1 MPMVAAYSRRLYELR
16 PGGLDMFLRNLILL
30 SAAMVLTSVTPLF
43 GQEPVIAPTS
53 SYPASLSNVLVADLN
68 GDNAPEIIG
77 LQSSSSAVGVL
88 KNLGNGKYGAATYYA
103 VSGTLNG
110 IAVGDFNGD
119 GRLDVAVAIGSF
131 SPDIGR
137 VAVLRGNGDGTL
149 QLPVY
154 YPVAIPANSIAVGDF
169 NNDKKPDIAVI
180 GNSNDNS
187 KNTVAILTNTGS
199 SFTEHSFAAAT
210 YYTANGF
217 GPDGDFIDD
226 LVAGDFNGDG
236 RIDLAYIDGCTQCDP
251 SSEQLFI
258 LSNTTSGWKAKQPAG
273 GSGSE
278 SLAAADIDGDGISDF
293 VIPFQGCHT
302 PCVGVAV
309 LYMNKNSAVASSQ
322 NLDVFNE
329 EDGPTP
335 QEVVIGDFNNDG
347 ITDIAGYSQG
357 GEDQN
362 FNQLPP
368 GIMMWTGAGNRTF
381 HALKYYKQP
390 NPPSNFFPLYTAAG
404 FLNKNG
410 TRDLVVP
417 NGMKTQ
423 VWMNSTSNPADPCPY
438 PVSGGVHVCA
448 PSANVGSGTVQ
459 FLASART
466 NTQPLNRI
474 ELWIDG
480 QKRAQ
485 VFTDRL
491 HISLPIPNGT
501 HTAGFIEVGASGLFI
516 KKRVTFTVGGN

>member
-1 MPMVAAYSRRLYELR
+1 MVLLRRILPAAV
-16 PGGLDMFLRNLILL
+16 LL
-30 SAAMVLTSVTPLF
+30 SSIPALLA
-43 GQEPVIAPTS
+43 QEPVIAPTS

-77 LQSSSSAVGVL
+77 LESSSADVGVL
-88 KNLGNGKYGAATYYA
+88 KNLGNGKYTDATYYA
-103 VSGTLNG
+103 VSGQLNG

-119 GRLDVAVAIGSF
+119 GRLDVAVAIGTYNAAN
-131 SPDIGR
+131 GR

-154 YPVAIPANSIAVGDF
+154 YTVAIPANSIAVGDF
-169 NNDKKPDIAVI
+169 NNDNKPDIAVI
-180 GNSNDNS
+180 GNTNNNGTNS
-187 KNTVAILTNTGS
+187 VAILTNTGS
-199 SFTEHSFAAAT
+199 SFTEHSFAAPT
-210 YYTANGF
+210 YFTANGF
-217 GPDGDFIDD
+217 GPDADFIEY

-236 RIDLAYIDGCTQCDP
+236 RIDLAYIDGCTQCFI
-251 SSEQLFI
+251 SSEVLFV
-258 LSNTTSGWKAKQPAG
+258 LSNTTAGWQAKQPAG
-273 GSGSE
+273 GGGSQ
-278 SLAAADIDGDGISDF
+278 SLGAADIDGDGISDF
-293 VIPFQGCHT
+293 VIPFRGCHT

-309 LYMNKNSAVASSQ
+309 LYMNKNYRVASSQ
-322 NLDVFNE
+322 DLDVLNS

-335 QEVVIGDFNNDG
+335 EEVVIGDFNNDG
-347 ITDIAGYSQG
+347 ITDIAGYSFG
-357 GEDQN
+357 GTDQN

-368 GIMMWTGAGNRTF
+368 GIMMWTGANKRTF
-381 HALKYYKQP
+381 NKLKYYKQP
-390 NPPSNFFPLYTAAG
+390 NPPANPFSSYTAAG

-417 NGMKTQ
+417 KGMTTQ

-438 PVSGGVHVCA
+438 PTVGGVHVCA
-448 PSANVGSGTVQ
+448 PSAQVASGMIQ

-480 QKRAQ
+480 QKKLQ

-491 HISLPIPNGT
+491 QVKLPLADGQ

-516 KKRVTFTVGGN
+516 KKRVTFTVGP

>member
-1 MPMVAAYSRRLYELR
+1 MTLRSRVLPAAV
-16 PGGLDMFLRNLILL
+16 ILF
-30 SAAMVLTSVTPLF
+30 VSVTTLLA
-43 GQEPVIAPTS
+43 QEPVIAPAN
-53 SYPASLSNVLVADLN
+53 SYPANLSNVLVADLN
-68 GDNAPEIIG
+68 RDNAPEIIG
-77 LQSSSSAVGVL
+77 LESSSSAVGVL
-88 KNLGNGKYGAATYYA
+88 KNLGNGTYGNATYYP
-103 VSGTLNG
+103 VNGHLNG
-110 IAVGDFNGD
+110 IAIGDFNGD
-119 GRLDVAVAIGSF
+119 GRLDVAVAIGAF
-131 SPDIGR
+131 NAANGR

-154 YPVAIPANSIAVGDF
+154 HNVAIPANSIAVGDF
-169 NNDKKPDIAVI
+169 NNDNKPDIAVI
-180 GNSNDNS
+180 GNNSDNS
-187 KNTVAILTNTGS
+187 KNTVAILTNTGT
-199 SFTEHSFAAAT
+199 SFTENSFPAAT

-226 LVAGDFNGDG
+226 LVAADFNGDG

-251 SSEQLFI
+251 SSEQLFV
-258 LSNTTSGWKAKQPAG
+258 LSNTTSGWKPKRPAG
-273 GSGSE
+273 GTGSE
-278 SLAAADIDGDGISDF
+278 SLEAADIDGDGISDF

-309 LYMNKNSAVASSQ
+309 LYMNKNTAVGSSQ

-335 QEVVIGDFNNDG
+335 NQVVIGDFNNDG
-347 ITDIAGYSQG
+347 ITDIAGYSPSAVT
-357 GEDQN
+357 DQN

-381 HALKYYKQP
+381 HKLKYYKQP
-390 NPPSNFFPLYTAAG
+390 NPPANFFSGYTAAG

-417 NGMKTQ
+417 KGMKTQ
-423 VWMNSTSNPADPCPY
+423 VWMNSTNNPADPCPY
-438 PVSGGVHVCA
+438 PTIGGVHVCA
-448 PSANVGSGTVQ
+448 PSAQVGSGMVQ

-480 QKRAQ
+480 QKKLQ
-485 VFTDRL
+485 VFADRL
-491 HISLPIPNGT
+491 QVKLPLSDGQ
-501 HTAGFIEVGASGLFI
+501 HTAGFIEVGASGLSI
-516 KKRVTFTVGGN
+516 KKKVTFTVGP